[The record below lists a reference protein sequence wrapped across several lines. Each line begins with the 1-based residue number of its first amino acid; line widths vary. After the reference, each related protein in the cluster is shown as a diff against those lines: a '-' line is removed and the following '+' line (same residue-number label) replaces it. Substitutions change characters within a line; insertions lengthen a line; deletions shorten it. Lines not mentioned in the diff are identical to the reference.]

1 MKKIVKIPIITV
13 IISLFIYALT
23 ICVSANEPMHYGFN
37 FDHPSKF
44 IEFIDASFGKSEE
57 YNAYMDEEFFS
68 FSQTKAQNMAS
79 NLIKYGVLFPKNEA
93 ETRDFYGI
101 YTVSALDGKG
111 DLTVSYTIED
121 AKYLIT
127 YNYDRLVE
135 YTLPDEY
142 ATSFDLGDSKVDLY
156 RMFNSITNEDEL
168 RGVCQIENTTVY
180 VRITGNVNEC
190 SFDWFDYKKGDGL
203 YTNDGTQFPDTSAPD
218 ANSTQITTEV
228 ESDSEENKNS
238 DSDDCTGCGG
248 FSAFAGF
255 IALVCAAGAV
265 VLVKKK

>member
-23 ICVSANEPMHYGFN
+23 ICAFANAPMHYGFN
-37 FDHPSKF
+37 FDSLDQLS
-44 IEFIDASFGKSEE
+44 EFINASFLENE
-57 YNAYMDEEFFS
+57 NYNDYMKKEFFV
-68 FSQTKAQNMAS
+68 FPQDEAQNMS
-79 NLIKYGVLFPKNEA
+79 STLINHGLPFFKNEN
-93 ETRDFYGI
+93 EDMDFQGI
-101 YTVSALDGKG
+101 YTISALDNEAT
-111 DLTVSYTIED
+111 LSISYTIKNV
-121 AKYLIT
+121 KYMIT
-127 YNYDRLVE
+127 YNYDRFVE
-135 YTLPDEY
+135 NTMPDEY
-142 ATSFDLGDSKVDLY
+142 ATSFDLGDRKVDLY
-156 RMFNSITNEDEL
+156 RVFNSATNEDEL

-248 FSAFAGF
+248 FSVFAGF